1 VKTLHQAITE
11 AIERSHNEY
20 CAPNIML
27 ADYGATYAE
36 AMALLRADAGKR
48 NELVLFTADIVDI
61 DGVEYDARDVCGYDA
76 ETYDEYACHGC
87 DWIIYLVGAPV
98 PTETNP

>member
-1 VKTLHQAITE
+1 VKKLHQAITE
-11 AIERSHNEY
+11 AIELSRNEY

-36 AMALLRADAGKR
+36 AMALLRVDEGKR
-48 NELVLFTADIVDI
+48 SELVLFTADIVDI
-61 DGVEYDARDVCGYDA
+61 DGVQYDARDVCGYDA
-76 ETYDEYACHGC
+76 ETYDEDACPDC

-98 PTETNP
+98 PTETNA